1 MATTANIRNGMVID
15 HKGQRMKIISFLHV
29 KPGKGGAFVR
39 TKLKNIITG
48 QVIDTTFRAGEKIKP
63 LRLDSKEMQYLYN
76 EGESAIFM
84 DLESFEQINVSH
96 GMMIDELPFMKEG
109 MSLAIDSIDDEII
122 GVKTP
127 VFVELAVKKSD
138 PGVRGNTATG
148 GTKPVELETGH
159 IATVPLFVD
168 EGDVLKIDTRTGEY
182 VERVK

>member
-1 MATTANIRNGMVID
+1 
-15 HKGQRMKIISFLHV
+15 
-29 KPGKGGAFVR
+29 
-39 TKLKNIITG
+39 
-48 QVIDTTFRAGEKIKP
+48 
-63 LRLDSKEMQYLYN
+63 
-76 EGESAIFM
+76 M

-182 VERVK
+182 VERVKQYVQDKLQRIIEMLEARMLMRQKSISGDGSSGYPKVTDAFSDWLQ